1 MESTLKYALL
11 ASAPA
16 LLLSLVTW
24 RLIWPRWKRV
34 TKLLVHPCV
43 YAALAFV
50 IGPWSV
56 PIAWVHQ
63 GIGLAGHMWFSKQ
76 HGFTWYAVEDPERYI
91 SLSKASVEQWAQK
104 ARAAASPSEPE
115 GRSTENNKTQKPQNG
130 AG

>member
-1 MESTLKYALL
+1 MEQTVKYALL

-16 LLLSLVTW
+16 LLLSVITW

-43 YAALAFV
+43 CAALAVV

-63 GIGLAGHMWFSKQ
+63 SIGLAGHMWFSKQ

-91 SLSKASVEQWAQK
+91 ALSKASVKEWARQ
-104 ARAAASPSEPE
+104 AGAPAQPEEP
-115 GRSTENNKTQKPQNG
+115 
-130 AG
+130 